1 MGKTKVNA
9 KNAKKTDVWYKV
21 LAIVIG
27 VVLLFG
33 LCVAIIRCMP
43 AARASW
49 ARRPFALTTI
59 VSVFAAS

>member
-27 VVLLFG
+27 VDIVLVQL
-33 LCVAIIRCMP
+33 II
-43 AARASW
+43 
-49 ARRPFALTTI
+49 
-59 VSVFAAS
+59 